1 MKRKNPFAGKSNNT
15 DPDINDIEDIA
26 QELQKLEKE
35 LGKEEFN
42 RLLDEAIRRYDE
54 LEDNHDEYLDD
65 DEDLY
70 DIDPVTVQEWKDTH
84 PSNLTCA
91 SDSYYAA
98 LATDICD
105 IISEFTLPASAPH
118 DLPRELGRVLAAY
131 LEDIVSGTKVFSA
144 MRRVC
149 RQRYGYM
156 LPFYDCEHQDYMPD
170 HINDED
176 IRFLIWKTACQ
187 LGEEQNTTFS
197 PLAEGWALIAD
208 RVFDELNARYEEA
221 PEARRVANWLQ
232 HAFRKEDYVLIRE
245 ITTWL
250 VFNNPLSYLPGF
262 MDTILEG
269 VEQAAY
275 RDQRIDYNNV
285 TAVMYGLISYQSWQR
300 SMSPMGCP
308 AKTLAAAIASEF
320 GYDAVAEDIEAIEV
334 LPKQVYAIERDRKN
348 RKIFFETAD
357 HIKLE
362 VERASFA
369 KGFRP
374 EEIQYAQCNLLKYKG
389 KYMLN
394 GMLTGN
400 PDLKPLWENQQSFI
414 SFERQ
419 SEQAQEWIS
428 IMNGQQVVCVTNI
441 STILNKIGF
450 RTDAKDETPDA
461 KNFIVM
467 LSRELGLAVLPDM
480 GYAFDIPGNRFFR
493 KRAAAKDSFSDLVFH
508 NSIPHDV
515 AAYIQKHNLLPEACI
530 GASQGKAVGRQIIQ
544 DYLAFWIGFYRNL
557 PPYGTA
563 PRIDPDGNPDD

>member
-1 MKRKNPFAGKSNNT
+1 MKRKNPFAGKTRNI
-15 DPDINDIEDIA
+15 DPNIDDIEDIA

-35 LGKEEFN
+35 LGKEKFN

-54 LEDNHDEYLDD
+54 LEGNHDGTLED

-70 DIDPVTVQEWKDTH
+70 NLDAVTVQEWKDTH
-84 PSNLTCA
+84 PANLTCA

-98 LATDICD
+98 LATDLCD

-156 LPFYDCEHQDYMPD
+156 LPFYDCEHQDYMLD
-170 HINDED
+170 HINEED

-187 LGEEQNTTFS
+187 LGKERNTTFS
-197 PLAEGWALIAD
+197 PLATGWALIAD
-208 RVFDELNARYEEA
+208 RVFDELNSRYEEA
-221 PEARRVANWLQ
+221 PEARRVADWLQ
-232 HAFRKEDYVLIRE
+232 RTFRKDDYVLIRD

-269 VEQAAY
+269 VEQVY
-275 RDQRIDYNNV
+275 RDERIGYNNI
-285 TAVMYGLISYQSWQR
+285 TPMIYGLIASESWQR
-300 SMSPMGCP
+300 SMSPMGCA
-308 AKTLAAAIASEF
+308 AKTLAGAMACEF
-320 GYDAVAEDIEAIEV
+320 GYDTLAEDIEAIEV
-334 LPKQVYAIERDRKN
+334 LPKQIYAIERDRKN
-348 RKIFFETAD
+348 RKIFFETSD

-362 VERASFA
+362 VERESFA

-400 PDLKPLWENQQSFI
+400 PDLKTLWENQQSFI

-419 SEQAQEWIS
+419 SEQAQELIS
-428 IMNGQQVVCVTNI
+428 IMDGRQVVCVTNI
-441 STILNKIGF
+441 NTILKKLGF
-450 RTDAKDETPDA
+450 PTYTEGQTLDA

-508 NSIPHDV
+508 NSIPQDV
-515 AAYIQKHNLLPEACI
+515 AVYIQKHNLLPQACI
-530 GASQGKAVGRQIIQ
+530 GASQGKAVGRQIVQ
-544 DYLAFWIGFYRNL
+544 DYLAFWIGFYREL

-563 PRIDPDGNPDD
+563 PRIDPDENPDD